1 MKYEKQSTRN
11 AKRKTQKIRKE
22 KYMDALKKATENE
35 SMKKMINSN
44 PRGGMRSGRYT
55 ASKGGTPA
63 MKLQNGGRVGY
74 NKGGSTQPEYK
85 SGDMPKCMPK

>member
-1 MKYEKQSTRN
+1 MSDRKQSTKR
-11 AKRKTQKIRKE
+11 AKKRTDSVRESQLMDYLKTRE
-22 KYMDALKKATENE
+22 EMENM
-35 SMKKMINSN
+35 SKMINSN

-85 SGDMPKCMPK
+85 SGEMHKCMPN

>member
-1 MKYEKQSTRN
+1 MSDRKQSTAR
-11 AKRKTQKIRKE
+11 AKKRTSNIRE
-22 KYMDALKKATENE
+22 SQLVDYMKKRDEMENM
-35 SMKKMINSN
+35 SKMINSN

>member
-1 MKYEKQSTRN
+1 MMYGPK
-11 AKRKTQKIRKE
+11 
-22 KYMDALKKATENE
+22 
-35 SMKKMINSN
+35 KKMMN
-44 PRGGMRSGRYT
+44 GGITRSQK
-55 ASKGGTPA
+55 SSGGTPA